1 MGCDPLN
8 NDVGQKIPK
17 LGYVAPSG
25 SLKAKQRERDF
36 SEGKH
41 GTLILGSE
49 KADPPSNFK

>member
-1 MGCDPLN
+1 MGCEPLN
-8 NDVGQKIPK
+8 NEVGQKIPK

-49 KADPPSNFK
+49 KEDPPSNFK